1 MLSKLK
7 KILTSV
13 TIASFF
19 VSIIFTDCNGKTKGT
34 QSTNNTIPKDATK
47 DIGIKGSFSTQTKIT
62 FDSGLI
68 KSFLDSFP
76 KFKTFQK
83 DISSFYKGRNY
94 VYAWYDDSGMIE
106 PANNLYNRIQNI
118 ADEGVSHPVP
128 YKTDFTTLM
137 ETEEE
142 SDSISILVELMLTS
156 QYLAYAKNVWQGL
169 DEKQLLA
176 LDWFLPRKKI
186 TSQQLLDSLV
196 SGNNILENTPV
207 FRQYNLLKEYLNKYK
222 LIQVKGEP
230 VVIKVDKKTYQLH
243 DSSAIIL
250 AIRERL
256 FLLGDLAANNQS
268 AIFDTELQNG
278 VKSFERRF
286 GYKEDG
292 IVNTPLLAEM
302 NHPVEKRIEE
312 IILNMERSRWIP
324 VQLNKNYLVV
334 NIPEY
339 KLHVYEN
346 DSMTFSMNVVVG
358 KGQHKTVIFNG
369 EMKYVVFSPY
379 WNIPA
384 SILKNETLPA
394 IKRNPN
400 YLATHNMEWNGGN
413 VRQKPGPNN
422 SLGLVKFLFPNTH
435 SIYLHDSP
443 AKSLFNEDKRAFSHG
458 CIRLAEPKKLAQY
471 LLRKDPKWTEE
482 KITAAMN
489 SKTEQYVI
497 LKDTVPVFIAY
508 FTAWVDKEG
517 KINFRNDVYNRDS
530 RLAKMIMENPGL

>member
-207 FRQYNLLKEYLNKYK
+207 FRQYNLLKEYLNK
-222 LIQVKGEP
+222 
-230 VVIKVDKKTYQLH
+230 
-243 DSSAIIL
+243 
-250 AIRERL
+250 
-256 FLLGDLAANNQS
+256 
-268 AIFDTELQNG
+268 
-278 VKSFERRF
+278 
-286 GYKEDG
+286 
-292 IVNTPLLAEM
+292 
-302 NHPVEKRIEE
+302 
-312 IILNMERSRWIP
+312 
-324 VQLNKNYLVV
+324 
-334 NIPEY
+334 
-339 KLHVYEN
+339 
-346 DSMTFSMNVVVG
+346 
-358 KGQHKTVIFNG
+358 
-369 EMKYVVFSPY
+369 
-379 WNIPA
+379 
-384 SILKNETLPA
+384 
-394 IKRNPN
+394 
-400 YLATHNMEWNGGN
+400 
-413 VRQKPGPNN
+413 
-422 SLGLVKFLFPNTH
+422 
-435 SIYLHDSP
+435 
-443 AKSLFNEDKRAFSHG
+443 
-458 CIRLAEPKKLAQY
+458 
-471 LLRKDPKWTEE
+471 
-482 KITAAMN
+482 
-489 SKTEQYVI
+489 
-497 LKDTVPVFIAY
+497 
-508 FTAWVDKEG
+508 
-517 KINFRNDVYNRDS
+517 
-530 RLAKMIMENPGL
+530 